1 MLASL
6 VLNMVTWVLFFEL
19 SSCFG
24 CFHMVVYTCSHYLF
38 VFQWK
43 EEESTGGTVSRV
55 LDSTAAAFK
64 ANNNNSILQILQGI
78 IK

>member
-1 MLASL
+1 
-6 VLNMVTWVLFFEL
+6 
-19 SSCFG
+19 
-24 CFHMVVYTCSHYLF
+24 MVVYTCSHYLF

>member
-1 MLASL
+1 
-6 VLNMVTWVLFFEL
+6 
-19 SSCFG
+19 
-24 CFHMVVYTCSHYLF
+24 MVVYTCSHCLF

-43 EEESTGGTVSRV
+43 EEESTGGSVSRG
-55 LDSTAAAFK
+55 LDSTTAPFK